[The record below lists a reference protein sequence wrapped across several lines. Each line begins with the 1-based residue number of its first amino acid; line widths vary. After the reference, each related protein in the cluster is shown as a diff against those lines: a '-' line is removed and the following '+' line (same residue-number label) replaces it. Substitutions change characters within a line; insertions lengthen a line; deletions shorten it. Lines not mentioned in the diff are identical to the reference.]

1 MYNRLQKD
9 IVTAMKEKNDL
20 KKNLLRGILA
30 IANSIAKDAKTD
42 VVTDDMVLTAI
53 KKELKQQKQ
62 SLEAVEAM
70 PDSEFYK
77 LTELRINILE
87 TEYMPKQL
95 SEDEL
100 RTEIAKFI
108 EDNNLKAL
116 GKGAM
121 KNIMPVFKDKA
132 DGKMVNKIASELL
145 V

>member
-100 RTEIAKFI
+100 RT
-108 EDNNLKAL
+108 
-116 GKGAM
+116 
-121 KNIMPVFKDKA
+121 
-132 DGKMVNKIASELL
+132 
-145 V
+145 